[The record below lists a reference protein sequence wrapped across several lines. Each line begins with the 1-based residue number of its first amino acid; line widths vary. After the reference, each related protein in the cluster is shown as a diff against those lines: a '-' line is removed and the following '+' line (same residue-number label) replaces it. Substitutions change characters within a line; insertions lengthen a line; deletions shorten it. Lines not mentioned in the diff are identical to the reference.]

1 MAIYVAQ
8 VSSGRDVLP
17 YIIYFYKILGITS
30 VIAHLVWQIKVIT
43 FRFHLLT

>member
-17 YIIYFYKILGITS
+17 YIIYLYKILGITS
-30 VIAHLVWQIKVIT
+30 VITHLSWQIKVIA
-43 FRFHLLT
+43 FRFYL